1 MPREYLNN
9 NIPHKV
15 PIQKCMGKIAIR
27 LKEPEECE
35 IARLELKL
43 YTYQSEIIWVS
54 AQAWGD

>member
-15 PIQKCMGKIAIR
+15 PIQKRMGKIAIR
-27 LKEPEECE
+27 LKQPECE
-35 IARLELKL
+35 IALLELKQ

-54 AQAWGD
+54 AQAWGV